1 MAVFTVVAHQRADN
15 YAVVE
20 TLTETPIE
28 PGQSITLAG
37 LGHGLNGTHKVLGCP
52 QYALV
57 GTDGDT
63 GTLVFDPL
71 VPRTNQVLFYDVG
84 DDVTYSTAIPTGTLT
99 WAPVCTWIDG
109 QDVEDYLGIPTT
121 SAGDAAFLTQCA
133 AAACAFAYR
142 RRAEAG
148 YLEDS
153 LTVVP
158 SGDVLMAVIMIGAAY
173 FRQRSSYTTLASFD
187 QLGAP
192 PANGVT
198 PMILQLLGVNRP
210 QVA

>member
-1 MAVFTVVAHQRADN
+1 MAVYTVVAHQRADD
-15 YAVVE
+15 YAVVQ
-20 TLTETPIE
+20 TLTGTPIE

-37 LGHGLNGTHKVLGCP
+37 LGHGLNGTYVVLQCP
-52 QYALV
+52 QYALI
-57 GTDGDT
+57 GTESDSGA
-63 GTLVFDPL
+63 LIFDPL
-71 VPRTNQVLFYDVG
+71 VPRENQLLFYDAG
-84 DDVTYSTAIPTGTLT
+84 DDLDYSTAIPPGTCT

-109 QDVEDYLGIPTT
+109 QDIEDYLGIPTT

-142 RRAEAG
+142 RRAESG
-148 YLEDS
+148 YLQDS
-153 LTVVP
+153 LSTPP
-158 SGDVLMAVIMIGAAY
+158 SGDVFLGTVMIGAAY
-173 FRQRSSYTTLASFD
+173 FRQRSSYSTLASFD

-198 PMILQLLGVNRP
+198 PMIMQLLGVNRP